1 MSLKIHTKTK
11 ICVSMYMDNSFSCT
25 FKMKFKLWQCIRKIN
40 INIKSLLILIQEK
53 NSDSHFLLWDKSI
66 FFGGYLCNVT
76 LFISLDH
83 LNKLW
88 IIRRFKTLPYTQNLL
103 FNIYIIS
110 KSKHAQKEYMTDIK
124 SFFILHFQTKS
135 SSLKRILN
143 VYRVNYLRMLM
154 ACDLPFQHD
163 SRSL

>member
-1 MSLKIHTKTK
+1 MTVHKKNQYQHQ
-11 ICVSMYMDNSFSCT
+11 VST
-25 FKMKFKLWQCIRKIN
+25 N
-40 INIKSLLILIQEK
+40 INTGKKTRILTFCYET
-53 NSDSHFLLWDKSI
+53 SI

-88 IIRRFKTLPYTQNLL
+88 IIRRFKTLPNTQNLL

>member
-53 NSDSHFLLWDKSI
+53 HSDSHFLLWDKSI
-66 FFGGYLCNVT
+66 FLGGYLCNVT

-88 IIRRFKTLPYTQNLL
+88 IIRRFKTLPNTQNLL

-110 KSKHAQKEYMTDIK
+110 KSKHAQKKIYDWHQIFFYT
-124 SFFILHFQTKS
+124 SFSNQIILPEKDPECVQSELFTY
-135 SSLKRILN
+135 
-143 VYRVNYLRMLM
+143 VDGM
-154 ACDLPFQHD
+154 
-163 SRSL
+163 RSAFSTW

>member
-1 MSLKIHTKTK
+1 MTVHKKNQYQHQ
-11 ICVSMYMDNSFSCT
+11 VST
-25 FKMKFKLWQCIRKIN
+25 N
-40 INIKSLLILIQEK
+40 INTGKKPRILTFCYET
-53 NSDSHFLLWDKSI
+53 NPFFLLGTYVMWL
-66 FFGGYLCNVT
+66 YL
-76 LFISLDH
+76 F
-83 LNKLW
+83 LW
-88 IIRRFKTLPYTQNLL
+88 IILTSFELYVGLKHSLNTQNLL

>member
-1 MSLKIHTKTK
+1 
-11 ICVSMYMDNSFSCT
+11 MDNSFSCT

-53 NSDSHFLLWDKSI
+53 SSDSHFLLWDKSI
-66 FFGGYLCNVT
+66 FLVGTYVMWLYL
-76 LFISLDH
+76 F
-83 LNKLW
+83 LW
-88 IIRRFKTLPYTQNLL
+88 IILTSFELYVGLKHSLILKNLL

>member
-1 MSLKIHTKTK
+1 MTVHKKNQYQHQ
-11 ICVSMYMDNSFSCT
+11 VST
-25 FKMKFKLWQCIRKIN
+25 N
-40 INIKSLLILIQEK
+40 INTGKKTRILTFCYET
-53 NSDSHFLLWDKSI
+53 NP
-66 FFGGYLCNVT
+66 FFWVGTYVMWLYL
-76 LFISLDH
+76 F
-83 LNKLW
+83 LW
-88 IIRRFKTLPYTQNLL
+88 IILTSFELYVGLKHSLILKI
-103 FNIYIIS
+103 FSSKFIYSVIS

>member
-1 MSLKIHTKTK
+1 MTVHKKNQYQHQ
-11 ICVSMYMDNSFSCT
+11 VST
-25 FKMKFKLWQCIRKIN
+25 N
-40 INIKSLLILIQEK
+40 INTGKKTRILTFCYET
-53 NSDSHFLLWDKSI
+53 NPF

-88 IIRRFKTLPYTQNLL
+88 IIRRFKTLPNTQNLL

-135 SSLKRILN
+135 SSLKRILD

>member
-1 MSLKIHTKTK
+1 MTVHKKNQYQHQ
-11 ICVSMYMDNSFSCT
+11 VST
-25 FKMKFKLWQCIRKIN
+25 N
-40 INIKSLLILIQEK
+40 INTGKTLGFSLSAMRQI
-53 NSDSHFLLWDKSI
+53 H

-88 IIRRFKTLPYTQNLL
+88 IIRRFKTLPNTQNLL

-124 SFFILHFQTKS
+124 SFFYTSFSNQIILPEKDPECVQSELFTY
-135 SSLKRILN
+135 
-143 VYRVNYLRMLM
+143 VDGM
-154 ACDLPFQHD
+154 
-163 SRSL
+163 RSAFSTW

>member
-1 MSLKIHTKTK
+1 
-11 ICVSMYMDNSFSCT
+11 MDNSFSCT

-53 NSDSHFLLWDKSI
+53 HSDSHFLLWDKSI
-66 FFGGYLCNVT
+66 FLGGYLCNVT

-88 IIRRFKTLPYTQNLL
+88 IIRRFKTLPNTQNL
-103 FNIYIIS
+103 FFKIYIIS

-124 SFFILHFQTKS
+124 SFFILHFQTKL

-143 VYRVNYLRMLM
+143 VYRVNYLHMLM

>member
-1 MSLKIHTKTK
+1 MTVHKKNQYQHQ
-11 ICVSMYMDNSFSCT
+11 VST
-25 FKMKFKLWQCIRKIN
+25 N
-40 INIKSLLILIQEK
+40 INTGKKLGFSLSAMRQI
-53 NSDSHFLLWDKSI
+53 H

-88 IIRRFKTLPYTQNLL
+88 IIRRFKTLPNTQNL
-103 FNIYIIS
+103 FFKIYIIS